1 LIEAKNYVD
10 LHINFLF
17 NMPDTSTSDASTPT
31 RRNWFWGILGI
42 ASVAAL
48 GIAFSRSLLPKPSK
62 TQALSEWQL
71 LHRIDAELS
80 RSGVDGV
87 EVYLRQRK
95 VVLIAAPEQREQ
107 LRRAVE
113 VVQRIKD
120 VELIDALIRDTAVPS
135 HSTTAS

>member
-1 LIEAKNYVD
+1 MFD
-10 LHINFLF
+10 TST
-17 NMPDTSTSDASTPT
+17 PDTSTQT
-31 RRNWFWGILGI
+31 RRKWFWGILGI

-48 GIAFSRSLLPKPSK
+48 GIAFSRSFLPKSSK
-62 TQALSEWQL
+62 TQALSDWQL

-80 RSGVDGV
+80 RSGVAGV

-113 VVQRIKD
+113 VVQRMQD
-120 VELIDALIRDTAVPS
+120 VELIDALIRDSPIFS
-135 HSTTAS
+135 HSTTTS

>member
-1 LIEAKNYVD
+1 
-10 LHINFLF
+10 
-17 NMPDTSTSDASTPT
+17 MPNTPTSDTSTPT

-42 ASVAAL
+42 SSVAAL
-48 GIAFSRSLLPKPSK
+48 GIAFSRSLLPKSSK

-80 RSGVDGV
+80 RSGVNGV

-120 VELIDALIRDTAVPS
+120 VELIDALIRDTPVPS

>member
-1 LIEAKNYVD
+1 MLD
-10 LHINFLF
+10 TST
-17 NMPDTSTSDASTPT
+17 PDTSTQT
-31 RRNWFWGILGI
+31 RRKWFWGILGI

-48 GIAFSRSLLPKPSK
+48 GIAFSRSFLPKSSK
-62 TQALSEWQL
+62 TQALSDWQL

-80 RSGVDGV
+80 RSGVNGV

-120 VELIDALIRDTAVPS
+120 VELIDALIRDTPVPS